1 MTISENLLEA
11 LQQLDTP
18 TVCNALD
25 VVAPERRMIGF
36 NRKPLI
42 CPVATK
48 GPVVGYAAT
57 AQIQSRE
64 PGALSADEKRALRL
78 HYYEMIEK
86 APKPSLTVL
95 QDIDGPDCGIGA
107 FWGEVQSNIH
117 RGLGC
122 SGVITDGSIRDI
134 DDWANGFFALAGS
147 VMPSH
152 VWADLVAI
160 DVPVSIA
167 GMVVTPGDLI
177 HADKY
182 GAVVIPEEVAGE
194 IPAAADR
201 IVRREAIILKAA
213 RSPGFSTDDL
223 RKAFQEG
230 DQIH

>member
-1 MTISENLLEA
+1 MPISEELLEA
-11 LQQLDTP
+11 LGQIDTP

-25 VVAPERRMIGF
+25 VVAPERRMVGF

-42 CPVATK
+42 CPAAAK
-48 GPVVGYAAT
+48 GPVVGFAAT

-64 PGALSADEKRALRL
+64 PGSLSAREKRALRL
-78 HYYEMIEK
+78 RYYEMIEN
-86 APKPSLTVL
+86 APKPSIVVL
-95 QDIDGPDCGIGA
+95 QDMDAADCGIGA

-134 DDWANGFFALAGS
+134 DDWADGFFVLAGS

-152 VWADLVAI
+152 VWADLTAI
-160 DVPVSIA
+160 DVPVSVA
-167 GMVVTPGDLI
+167 GMLVNPGDLV

-182 GAVVIPEEVAGE
+182 GAVVVPEDVASE

-201 IVRREAIILKAA
+201 IIRREAIILKAA

-223 RKAFQEG
+223 RKAFEEG

>member
-1 MTISENLLEA
+1 MPISEELLEA
-11 LQQLDTP
+11 LRQIDTP
-18 TVCNALD
+18 TICNALD
-25 VVAPERRMIGF
+25 VVAPERRMVGF

-42 CPVATK
+42 CPAAAK
-48 GPVVGYAAT
+48 GPVVGFAVT

-64 PGALSADEKRALRL
+64 PGSFSAQEKRALRL
-78 HYYEMIEK
+78 RYYEMIEN
-86 APKPSLTVL
+86 APKPSIVVL
-95 QDIDGPDCGIGA
+95 QDMDAADGGIGA

-134 DDWANGFFALAGS
+134 DDWAEGFFVLAGS

-152 VWADLVAI
+152 VWADLTAI

-167 GMVVTPGDLI
+167 GMLVNPGDLV

-182 GAVVIPEEVAGE
+182 GAVVVPEGVAAD

-201 IVRREAIILKAA
+201 IIRREAIILKAA
-213 RSPGFSTDDL
+213 RSPGFSTEDL
-223 RKAFQEG
+223 RKAFEEG